1 MGHLEKCFNP
11 EATSA
16 MGAAFDSAW
25 HELEASG
32 SNFSSQFPP
41 DRARETIAK
50 RIIDMAQ
57 RGERDTERLSKDA
70 FAYLAR
76 HAAPGTI
83 LHPQHRC
90 IEDARKVG
98 IAQAEI
104 EEELYQNI
112 YDELRDRM
120 DARTTEEMA
129 SRMKGL
135 EERVAPRPQSGVAG
149 SRGHVP
155 QD

>member
-57 RGERDTERLSKDA
+57 RGERDIERLSKNALPISLDT
-70 FAYLAR
+70 LR
-76 HAAPGTI
+76 QAPF
-83 LHPQHRC
+83 C
-90 IEDARKVG
+90 IRS
-98 IAQAEI
+98 I
-104 EEELYQNI
+104 
-112 YDELRDRM
+112 
-120 DARTTEEMA
+120 
-129 SRMKGL
+129 
-135 EERVAPRPQSGVAG
+135 VAPFGFHLDQLFVRPD
-149 SRGHVP
+149 R
-155 QD
+155 

>member
-1 MGHLEKCFNP
+1 MGHLERCFNP

-83 LHPQHRC
+83 LHPQHRSALRIFTLIGSSC
-90 IEDARKVG
+90 GRIDSENRGYGG
-98 IAQAEI
+98 ILALDRVRREI
-104 EEELYQNI
+104 
-112 YDELRDRM
+112 
-120 DARTTEEMA
+120 
-129 SRMKGL
+129 
-135 EERVAPRPQSGVAG
+135 
-149 SRGHVP
+149 
-155 QD
+155 